1 MKGRAWGRLDHHG
14 GASQLENLDDY
25 LEQKLKMSV
34 RRATVKK
41 RWLTTLPNWSTIH
54 LTRVCWACC
63 CWVMRMRTKEEEAPK
78 EYEEYEKEMEQDTST
93 GRTSWIFRDNKKRR
107 SPKAKKRRKREG
119 KRERERWRWIFFEH
133 GELFREHVFGGG
145 RVGVGVQC

>member
-14 GASQLENLDDY
+14 RCLQLENLDDY

-41 RWLTTLPNWSTIH
+41 TLVNNAPNWSTIH

-63 CWVMRMRTKEEEAPK
+63 CWVMRIANKKRRSPK

-107 SPKAKKRRKREG
+107 SPKAKKRRK
-119 KRERERWRWIFFEH
+119 KRRKKRKRKMAVIFFEH